1 MSSDERTR
9 HTFARERWRAV
20 CSGIIETAGN
30 TFLLLIATRHFN
42 AGPLAKS
49 LVAAG
54 GSVGLL
60 LTPLVVN
67 HVQRLGARPS
77 DAAARAL
84 TIGAILLV
92 VAALAPAAWGSLYA
106 VACVVAMATPFSIIP
121 LMTQIYQDNY
131 PAAQRGRLF
140 SLTVMLRIG
149 SAIAF
154 AALAGW
160 WLDPVLP
167 HSLPTPIRH
176 ALDFLPGLP
185 GRDRALV
192 LGFALTFAV
201 AAWNLARI
209 PSSPL
214 PPAAGSHPLH
224 AWRYVRSDRL
234 FRQALIAWMLM
245 GFANLAMLPLRVEYL
260 GNPRYGLSKSAG
272 EIALLTLIIP
282 NVARLIISPVWGW
295 LFDRMNFFALRV
307 TLNLG
312 FALGIAAFFTS
323 SSPAGL
329 VWGSIIYGISNAG
342 GDVAWSLWVTKFAPS
357 DRVADYMSVHT
368 FLTGIRGVIAPFAA
382 FQFIQH
388 STPSTLGW
396 YAGGLIV
403 IASLIL
409 LPEIRSTRIRP
420 PS

>member
-1 MSSDERTR
+1 MSSVERTR
-9 HTFARERWRAV
+9 STFARERWRAV

-30 TFLLLIATRHFN
+30 TFLLLIATRLFS

-67 HVQRLGARPS
+67 HVQRLGTRPS
-77 DAAARAL
+77 AAAARAL
-84 TIGAILLV
+84 CVGAIFLV
-92 VAALAPAAWGSLYA
+92 VAALAPAAWGTLYA

-149 SAIAF
+149 SAIVF

-167 HSLPTPIRH
+167 HSLPSPLRH
-176 ALDFLPGLP
+176 SLLFLTHLH
-185 GRDRALV
+185 GRDRILV

-260 GNPRYGLSKSAG
+260 GNPRYGL
-272 EIALLTLIIP
+272 
-282 NVARLIISPVWGW
+282 
-295 LFDRMNFFALRV
+295 
-307 TLNLG
+307 
-312 FALGIAAFFTS
+312 
-323 SSPAGL
+323 
-329 VWGSIIYGISNAG
+329 
-342 GDVAWSLWVTKFAPS
+342 
-357 DRVADYMSVHT
+357 
-368 FLTGIRGVIAPFAA
+368 
-382 FQFIQH
+382 
-388 STPSTLGW
+388 
-396 YAGGLIV
+396 
-403 IASLIL
+403 
-409 LPEIRSTRIRP
+409 
-420 PS
+420 

>member
-1 MSSDERTR
+1 MAPDERTR
-9 HTFARERWRAV
+9 STFRRERWRAV

-42 AGPLAKS
+42 AGPVAKS

-67 HVQRLGARPS
+67 HVQRIGARPS
-77 DAAARAL
+77 AAASRAL
-84 TIGAILLV
+84 TIGAILLL
-92 VAALAPAAWGSLYA
+92 VAALAPAAWGPLYA
-106 VACVVAMATPFSIIP
+106 VACVVAMAMPFSIIP
-121 LMTQIYQDNY
+121 LMTQVYQDNY

-149 SAIAF
+149 AAILF
-154 AALAGW
+154 AAIAGW

-167 HSLPTPIRH
+167 TFIPD
-176 ALDFLPGLP
+176 AFAPGIDLLVHQP
-185 GRDRALV
+185 GRERALV
-192 LGFALTFAV
+192 VFFALTFAA
-201 AAWNLARI
+201 AAWTLSGI

-214 PPAAGSHPLH
+214 AAAAGSHPLH

-295 LFDRMNFFALRV
+295 LFDRMNFFVLRI

-323 SSPAGL
+323 NTPAGL

-342 GDVAWSLWVTKFAPS
+342 GDVAWSLWVTKFAPAG
-357 DRVADYMSVHT
+357 RVADYMSIHT
-368 FLTGIRGVIAPFAA
+368 FLTGVRGVIAPFAA

-388 STPSTLGW
+388 YTPSTLGW
-396 YAGGLIV
+396 YAGGLIL
-403 IASLIL
+403 IATLIL
-409 LPEIRSTRIRP
+409 LPEIRSIP
-420 PS
+420 AKA